1 MYPKQNEVLRFKNM
15 ASLVTIHICVCVCV
29 CIIGSGLY
37 LKLHV
42 YNYREIYISSTPFG
56 EYTNSIVHKTFQ
68 KNIVIVVVKYLSN
81 IMH

>member
-1 MYPKQNEVLRFKNM
+1 MRYCDLKIWPVLLPYTYVF
-15 ASLVTIHICVCVCV
+15 VCVCV